1 MLKFHILDRDG
12 KAALWV
18 VTDIGA
24 QMNISDI
31 PYKYV
36 VSEVL
41 NAIRHAYELGYD
53 SSRDRIR
60 EDLEKAET
68 ALKFAHMEKN
78 CAYAVVKCMQKS
90 CSDLRK
96 QLAEMA
102 GSENEMANRYGAAYL
117 EMEIYKKRYEVL
129 RCMNPMEFHKLWSD
143 ALVGKFD
150 QIVDEKA
157 EAMAAI
163 ARLRKPPGDSHPKTG
178 NSRTGGRDPSCR
190 KEDSDG

>member
-1 MLKFHILDRDG
+1 MICKYCYTEHPEDQV
-12 KAALWV
+12 A
-18 VTDIGA
+18 
-24 QMNISDI
+24 NPHYCISR
-31 PYKYV
+31 
-36 VSEVL
+36 L
-41 NAIRHAYELGYD
+41 Q
-53 SSRDRIR
+53 

-68 ALKFAHMEKN
+68 ALKFAHMEKNCAYAETALEFAHMEKN

-190 KEDSDG
+190 KEDIDVSNRE